1 MIYKIQ
7 KVVIGFIL
15 LLSITSCGFGYSLS
29 GVSIP
34 DNIKTYQ
41 VDFFQNQA
49 AYVEPGIE
57 RTFTLELQDLIL
69 NQSSLDLVNKNGD
82 YIYQGEITRFYIA
95 PMTATASNTASQNRV
110 TIEVNLRFT
119 NTKDEEASFEKKYNF
134 FYDYA
139 ATTQLQGAALDTA
152 LEIIFDQITQD
163 IFADTLAQW

>member
-1 MIYKIQ
+1 MI
-7 KVVIGFIL
+7 VIFMT
-15 LLSITSCGFGYSLS
+15 ITSCGFGYSLS

-49 AYVEPGIE
+49 SYVEPGIE
-57 RTFTLELQDLIL
+57 RTFTLQLQDLIL
-69 NQSSLDLVNKNGD
+69 NQSSLDLVNKKGD

-95 PMTATASNTASQNRV
+95 PMTATANNTASQNRV

-119 NTKDEEASFEKKYNF
+119 NTKDDEASFEKKYSF
-134 FYDYA
+134 FYDYSS
-139 ATTQLQGAALDTA
+139 TTQLQGPALDTA
-152 LEIIFDQITQD
+152 LEVIFDQITQD

>member
-1 MIYKIQ
+1 MIYRNIKFFIAI
-7 KVVIGFIL
+7 IGL
-15 LLSITSCGFGYSLS
+15 MTLTSCGFGYSLS

-49 AYVEPGIE
+49 AFVEPGIE
-57 RTFTLELQDLIL
+57 RTFTLQLQDLIL

-82 YIYQGEITRFYIA
+82 YIYQGEITRFFIA
-95 PMTATASNTASQNRV
+95 PMTATATNTASQNRV

-119 NTKDEEASFEKKYNF
+119 NTKDDEASFEKKYSF
-134 FYDYA
+134 FYDYDA
-139 ATTQLQGAALDTA
+139 NTQLQGAALDTA

-163 IFADTLAQW
+163 IFTDTLAQW

>member
-1 MIYKIQ
+1 MIYRSLKI
-7 KVVIGFIL
+7 IL
-15 LLSITSCGFGYSLS
+15 GLILFMSFGSCGFGYSLS

-34 DNIKTYQ
+34 DNIRTYQ

-49 AYVEPGIE
+49 AFVEPGIE
-57 RTFTLELQDLIL
+57 RTFTLQLQDLIL

-82 YIYQGEITRFYIA
+82 YIYQGEITRFFIA

-119 NTKDEEASFEKKYNF
+119 NTKDDEASFEKKFSF
-134 FYDYA
+134 FHDYDA
-139 ATTQLQGAALDTA
+139 NTPLQGAALDTA

-163 IFADTLAQW
+163 IFAETLAQW